1 MVIVNSPW
9 KKKDT
14 GCEILDSKF
23 QTLRV
28 LEIHYLRFMIHYLRF
43 TDSREFP
50 LDNLWLLCNCFTL
63 KVHLQLNSYHKE
75 RSLCLRKRFMK
86 GP

>member
-28 LEIHYLRFMIHYLRF
+28 VSYELRVLEIHYSLFTIHGF
-43 TDSREFP
+43 
-50 LDNLWLLCNCFTL
+50 
-63 KVHLQLNSYHKE
+63 
-75 RSLCLRKRFMK
+75 
-86 GP
+86 